1 MTLWLIYTSYI
12 NIYFWK
18 PLQFSSPLSV
28 YGPRDSLLTVLH
40 ALHPQIRKKAV
51 SFISLAFICI
61 QSSTPLQDGVYEIT
75 QAKHSRNSLCINP
88 NADRSNLTTFSCHCV
103 ALTAYS
109 GYRLFFFKHP
119 LVLLHLKKHIANGT
133 NKWNNFHSS
142 LSLPYFIH
150 PLGNETAPPTT
161 LLFSARNKLMLRQLF
176 IIWVTLMSS

>member
-109 GYRLFFFKHP
+109 GYRLFFLNTLWCSFIWRNILQMGQISGTIFTARFHSLILFILWEMK
-119 LVLLHLKKHIANGT
+119 LLHQLLCPLAPGT
-133 NKWNNFHSS
+133 NSCLDS
-142 LSLPYFIH
+142 C
-150 PLGNETAPPTT
+150 
-161 LLFSARNKLMLRQLF
+161 LLFESH
-176 IIWVTLMSS
+176 